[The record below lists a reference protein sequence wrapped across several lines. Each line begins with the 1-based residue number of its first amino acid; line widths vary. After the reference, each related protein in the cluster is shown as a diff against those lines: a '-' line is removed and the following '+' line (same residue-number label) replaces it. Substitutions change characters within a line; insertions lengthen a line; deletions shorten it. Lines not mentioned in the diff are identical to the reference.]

1 MSSVG
6 LVRNDGVTTMLLNT
20 PILARRV
27 LSEIADALDELGL
40 ETSPSPLVVA
50 SAHPTIFL
58 AGADL
63 GEIQDLDPESCIAY
77 AGLGRGVTDRLS
89 RHPAP
94 VVAAVHGSC
103 SGGGFDLVLACDA
116 VVASPGATF
125 SHPGVH
131 RGLVTGWGGTTRLDR
146 AIGTSATRRALL
158 EGVDLDASELSGLG
172 VVTSV
177 AEDPQAE
184 ARDTARR
191 IGLLHPSRLRLWR
204 LLRESVF
211 VDRFRA
217 FVVEKS

>member
-1 MSSVG
+1 MSSVE
-6 LVRNDGVTTMLLNT
+6 LVRDGGVATLLLQT

-27 LSEIADALDELGL
+27 LSEIGAVLDRLELESAPL
-40 ETSPSPLVVA
+40 PLVLA

-63 GEIQDLDPESCIAY
+63 GEIQALDSATCIAY
-77 AGLGRGVTDRLS
+77 ARLGRGVADRLA
-89 RHPAP
+89 RHRAP
-94 VVAAVHGSC
+94 VVAAVDGSC

-116 VVASPGATF
+116 VVASPRATF
-125 SHPGVH
+125 SHPGVR

-146 AIGTSATRRALL
+146 AMGTSATKRALL
-158 EGVDLDASELSGLG
+158 EGVDLDASELSRLG

-177 AEDPQAE
+177 AADPRAE
-184 ARDTARR
+184 AAETGRR
-191 IGLLHPSRLRLWR
+191 IARLHPSRLRLWR
-204 LLRESVF
+204 LLRDSVF